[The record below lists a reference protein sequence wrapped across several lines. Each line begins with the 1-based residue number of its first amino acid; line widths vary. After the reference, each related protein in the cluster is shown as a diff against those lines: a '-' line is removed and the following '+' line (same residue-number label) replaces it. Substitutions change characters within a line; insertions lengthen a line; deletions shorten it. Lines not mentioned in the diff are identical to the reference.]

1 MKTTRLI
8 AAALLAGVVA
18 LSGCDRDAPV
28 EPVASAAPPGALE
41 TPPPM
46 DEPEAPAANV
56 RVTEVQLGLEA
67 ADDRTIAE
75 PKTRFAAADGL
86 IIAAIHTSN
95 EDPGEYVGVL
105 SARWTYQDGQLVE
118 DSSETLAFRGQDVTN
133 FHIENPDDWPAGT
146 YTVEISLDGEVL
158 ETREFTIE

>member
-1 MKTTRLI
+1 MKTIHLI
-8 AAALLAGVVA
+8 AAALLAGAVVLA
-18 LSGCDRDAPV
+18 GCGRDEPV
-28 EPVASAAPPGALE
+28 ESTAPTAAPGALE

-46 DEPEAPAANV
+46 AEPEAPAANV
-56 RVTEVQLGLEA
+56 RITDVRLGTEN

-75 PKTRFAAADGL
+75 PKTSFAAADER
-86 IIAAIHTSN
+86 IIVAIHTSN
-95 EDPGEYVGVL
+95 EDPGEHVGVL

-133 FHIENPDDWPAGT
+133 FHIENPDDWPTGT
-146 YTVEISLDGEVL
+146 YIVEISLDGEVL